1 MDADMSN
8 LTKGLASST
17 RRIVVYHGFEK
28 YQSANYTI
36 WSVVFVILYQTR

>member
-28 YQSANYTI
+28 VPVS
-36 WSVVFVILYQTR
+36 